1 MARSVREMI
10 REVLAEEAAEA
21 LAQKTSSGERKRGRR
36 PGYILPTF
44 AEFEELTLEDFAFL
58 RTAVSGALEHAGR
71 PRLLLR
77 IVDTITVFDGR

>member
-58 RTAVSGALEHAGR
+58 RTAVGGGAFPVG
-71 PRLLLR
+71 PRKFGGNLR
-77 IVDTITVFDGR
+77 RL